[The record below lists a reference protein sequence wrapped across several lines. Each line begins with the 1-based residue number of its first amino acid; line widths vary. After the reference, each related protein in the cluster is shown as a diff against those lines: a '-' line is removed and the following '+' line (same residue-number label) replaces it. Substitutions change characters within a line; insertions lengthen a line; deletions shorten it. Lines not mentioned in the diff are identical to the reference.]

1 MNDWKD
7 SFLPPFIWALLAFV
21 EVVSFTAII
30 PALAPELTESQLYN
44 LWVMLVTATI
54 TLVTATITR
63 IRTPNTKG
71 ANEDK

>member
-1 MNDWKD
+1 
-7 SFLPPFIWALLAFV
+7 LAFV

-54 TLVTATITR
+54 TR
-63 IRTPNTKG
+63 IRTPNTKNT
-71 ANEDK
+71 NEGS

>member
-54 TLVTATITR
+54 TR